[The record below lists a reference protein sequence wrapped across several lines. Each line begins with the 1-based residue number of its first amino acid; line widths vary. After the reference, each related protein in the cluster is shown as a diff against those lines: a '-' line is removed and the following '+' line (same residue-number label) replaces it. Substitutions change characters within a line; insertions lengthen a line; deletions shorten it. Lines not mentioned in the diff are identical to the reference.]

1 MDDVVASLVLLGIPV
16 AFVWMVVRLSE
27 GWMRKKIV
35 ERGADPELVDR
46 LYERRESPGRYSA
59 LKWGMVTVGLGVG
72 VAVEAVLPY
81 DFEDPM
87 AYGVLLLFGGLALI
101 LYYAWID
108 RGEGRVGPPGTPDP
122 DRGFGD
128 GASSREPPR

>member
-81 DFEDPM
+81 DFEDPL

-108 RGEGRVGPPGTPDP
+108 RGERRARPPGTPDP
-122 DRGFGD
+122 GRGFGD